1 MNKETKAE
9 NKRAGFRIQTLAFW
23 LAVVAV
29 ILLLVTIVT
38 MIQVSTQLSSLLEN
52 ANKYN
57 TTDSTSWN
65 LGDMKRFLE
74 SQQRGLLELQE
85 LLSHQQIYVIC
96 LILLLV
102 IAFVIVALTIIKP
115 IHMFEHSLVKEEEL
129 PVIGSAEMKRLA
141 ENYNTAKRNNAA
153 SKLLFQYEAEHDALT
168 GLFNRG
174 AFEKMKQYLRGS
186 LEPLAVLLIDVDLF
200 KHVNDNYGHE
210 VGDGALKKVSSMLTE
225 KFRSSDLVFRVGGD
239 EFCIIM
245 QKVTPN
251 EKDIIRNKIDTINAE
266 LEKQDEAMPAKLSVS
281 VGIAFSQFGF
291 NEDLYSKADS
301 ALYYTKKHGRKGYTF
316 YNSRIESG
324 EE

>member
-1 MNKETKAE
+1 
-9 NKRAGFRIQTLAFW
+9 
-23 LAVVAV
+23 
-29 ILLLVTIVT
+29 
-38 MIQVSTQLSSLLEN
+38 
-52 ANKYN
+52 
-57 TTDSTSWN
+57 
-65 LGDMKRFLE
+65 
-74 SQQRGLLELQE
+74 
-85 LLSHQQIYVIC
+85 
-96 LILLLV
+96 
-102 IAFVIVALTIIKP
+102 
-115 IHMFEHSLVKEEEL
+115 
-129 PVIGSAEMKRLA
+129 
-141 ENYNTAKRNNAA
+141 
-153 SKLLFQYEAEHDALT
+153 
-168 GLFNRG
+168 
-174 AFEKMKQYLRGS
+174 
-186 LEPLAVLLIDVDLF
+186 
-200 KHVNDNYGHE
+200 
-210 VGDGALKKVSSMLTE
+210 MLTE